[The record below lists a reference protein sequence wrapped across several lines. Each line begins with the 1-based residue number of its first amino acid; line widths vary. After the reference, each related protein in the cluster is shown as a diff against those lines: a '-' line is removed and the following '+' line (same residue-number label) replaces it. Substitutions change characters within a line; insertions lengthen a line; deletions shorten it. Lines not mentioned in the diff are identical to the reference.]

1 MKRVLVLGAGG
12 RDFHNFNTFFRD
24 NTDYK
29 VEAFTWTQIPGVEF
43 KEYPKE
49 LAGSLYD
56 EGIPIYDEK
65 QLPQLI
71 KRFNIDQVFFC
82 YSDVSHEHVGHM
94 AAITNAAGAD
104 FVLKGPKGVQLDV
117 GRPVI
122 SVCAVR
128 TGCGKSGLTRYIG
141 SWFKEQ
147 GLDVV
152 AIRHPMAY
160 RDLLTQKAQRF
171 AAFSEV
177 QECTIEEREE
187 FEPLIQAGIPVYCGI
202 DYQKIIDLLGLDNP
216 QFVIWDGGNN
226 DFSFLKSDL
235 KITVVD
241 PLRWE
246 DTEQYYPG
254 EMNLI
259 DADVIVINKVNTAP
273 DKNIEALEE
282 IISYRNPGAQV
293 IHASSDVDQ
302 DIDFEKELKGKK
314 VCVVED
320 GPTLTHGNMPFGI
333 GCLVVSNYTSKNQ
346 IVDVIPAVGYNDEQL
361 QELEDRINEC
371 DADIVLT
378 TNQVDLPSILSID
391 KPVLQITYSN
401 FFDDNKFDKILM
413 EFVRK
418 NVGV

>member
-29 VEAFTWTQIPGVEF
+29 VEAFTWAQIPGVEF
-43 KEYPKE
+43 KGYPKE
-49 LAGSLYD
+49 LAGELYEED
-56 EGIPIYDEK
+56 IPIYDEK

-82 YSDVSHEHVGHM
+82 YSDVSHEYVGHM
-94 AAITNAAGAD
+94 ATVVNAAGAD
-104 FVLKGPKGVQLDV
+104 FVLKGPKGVQLDAK
-117 GRPVI
+117 RPVI

-128 TGCGKSGLTRYIG
+128 TGCGKSGLTRYIS
-141 SWFKEQ
+141 SWLKEHS
-147 GLDVV
+147 LDVV

-160 RDLLTQKAQRF
+160 RDLLKQRAQRF
-171 AAFSEV
+171 ASLDEV

-187 FEPLIQAGIPVYCGI
+187 FEPLIRAGIPVYCGI
-202 DYQKIIDLLGLDNP
+202 DYQEVINMLGRDNP

-226 DFSFLKSDL
+226 DFSFLRSDL

-246 DTEQYYPG
+246 DTERYYPG

-259 DADVIVINKVNTAP
+259 DANVIVINKVNTSP

-282 IISYRNPGAQV
+282 IIAHRNPGAQV

-302 DIDFEKELKGKK
+302 DIDFEEELRSKK

-320 GPTLTHGNMPFGI
+320 GPTLTHGDMPFGI
-333 GCLVVSNYTSKNQ
+333 GCLVVSNYTDKKQ

-361 QELEDRINEC
+361 QELEDRIN
-371 DADIVLT
+371 DSGADIILT
-378 TNQVDLPSILSID
+378 TNQVDLPSILNID

-401 FFDDNKFDKILM
+401 YFEDNKFDKILM

>member
-1 MKRVLVLGAGG
+1 MKRVLVMGAGG

-24 NTDYK
+24 NTEYK
-29 VEAFTWTQIPGVEF
+29 VEAFTWAQIPGVKF
-43 KEYPKE
+43 RGYPKE
-49 LAGSLYD
+49 LAGELYD
-56 EGIPIYDEK
+56 EDIPIYDEK

-82 YSDVSHEHVGHM
+82 YSDVSHEYVGHV
-94 AAITNAAGAD
+94 AAAVNAAGAD
-104 FVLKGPKGVQLDV
+104 FVLKGPKGIQLNA
-117 GRPVI
+117 GRPVV

-141 SWFKEQ
+141 TWLKDQ

-160 RDLLTQKAQRF
+160 RDLLKQKAQRF
-171 AAFSEV
+171 ASFSDV

-187 FEPLIQAGIPVYCGI
+187 FEPLIRAGIPVYCGV
-202 DYQKIIDLLGLDNP
+202 DYQEVINLLGLDKP

-226 DFSFLKSDL
+226 DFSFLESDL

-246 DTEQYYPG
+246 DTERYYPG
-254 EMNLI
+254 EMNLLE
-259 DADVIVINKVNTAP
+259 ADVVVINKVNTAP
-273 DKNIEALEE
+273 DKNIAELES
-282 IISYRNPGAQV
+282 IIEYQNPGAQI

-302 DIDFEKELKGKK
+302 DIDFEKELYGKK

-320 GPTLTHGNMPFGI
+320 GPTLTHGGMPFGI
-333 GCLVVSNYTSKNQ
+333 GCLVVNNYTSKSQ
-346 IVDVIPAVGYNDEQL
+346 IADVIPAVGYNAEQL
-361 QELEDRINEC
+361 MELEERINEC

-378 TNQVDLPSILSID
+378 TNQVDLPSILKID

-401 FFDDNKFDKILM
+401 YFEDNKFDKILM

-418 NVGV
+418 NC